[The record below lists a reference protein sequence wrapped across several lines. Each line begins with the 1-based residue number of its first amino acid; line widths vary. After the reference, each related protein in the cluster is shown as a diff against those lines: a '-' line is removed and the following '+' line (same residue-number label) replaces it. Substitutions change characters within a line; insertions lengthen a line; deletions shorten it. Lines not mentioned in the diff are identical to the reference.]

1 MKSLLTLII
10 IFISLPN
17 YSNAKDLI
25 LGCKF
30 TEWITIENN
39 YQTIEGRNDFIN
51 PIILK
56 CYIHYNFDKKF
67 LKSDLT
73 HLSRYGTV
81 YNGKNNSKKIT
92 LSVSNGSDVITF
104 FVTYGIIKDM
114 FNSKFEQNS
123 FSINKYN
130 NRMTIRAYTV
140 GKPNGD
146 RVIINYNCNKIPKPN
161 Y

>member
-1 MKSLLTLII
+1 MKKLLALII
-10 IFISLPN
+10 ILVPLSS
-17 YSNAKDLI
+17 YSYSKDLV

-30 TEWITIENN
+30 TEWITVENN
-39 YQTIEGRNDFIN
+39 YQTIERRNDIVN
-51 PIILK
+51 PTILDG
-56 CYIHYNFDKKF
+56 YIHYNFDKEF
-67 LKSDLT
+67 LRSDLS

-81 YNGKNNSKKIT
+81 YNGRNNSKKIT
-92 LSVSNGSDVITF
+92 LSVSNSPDVISF
-104 FVTYGIIKDM
+104 FVTYGIIEDL
-114 FNSKFEQNS
+114 FDSKLKQNS